1 MNCCRCEKLPDIIFP
16 YSDVYVS
23 IPTHHHIEL
32 FENSMKENNYRF
44 IAIDEGYLIRQVEL
58 ENFISFLSCSVFN
71 SVEQKNVRIL
81 PLQSGEGLKFSAL
94 KNYRS
99 LSEWVILYHGKEVA
113 AIISETRIKTL
124 FQPIIDVKKGE
135 IYGYEALSR
144 GVLRD
149 GTIINPEELFAT
161 AKAMDLLF
169 YLDRVCREA
178 SIRAA
183 SKCGITKKLFINFIP
198 TAIYEPSLCLQ
209 STVKVL
215 SEVNIKADQVVF
227 EVVETEKV
235 EDFKHLNR
243 ILDYYK
249 SKGYCTALDDVG
261 SGHANISSLLQLK
274 PNYMKID
281 MSVIRDIH
289 IDLKKQETLAAFI
302 YNGKKIGLSILAEGI
317 ETVAEYEY
325 LKTKNIDLV
334 QGYLFGK
341 PEEIPITEIQLP

>member
-1 MNCCRCEKLPDIIFP
+1 M
-16 YSDVYVS
+16 S

-32 FENSMKENNYRF
+32 FENRIKENNYNF
-44 IAIDEGYLIRQVEL
+44 EAMDEGYLIRQVEF
-58 ENFISFLSCSVFN
+58 ERFISFLKCSVFN
-71 SVEQKNVRIL
+71 SVEQKNVKIL
-81 PLQSGEGLKFSAL
+81 PLQSGEALKFSSL

-99 LSEWVILYHGKEVA
+99 LSEWVVIYQGQEVVF
-113 AIISETRIKTL
+113 IISEARIKTL
-124 FQPIIDVKKGE
+124 FQPIIDVKSGE

-149 GTIINPEELFAT
+149 GTIMNPEELFAK
-161 AKAMDLLF
+161 AKAMELLF

-183 SKCGITKKLFINFIP
+183 SKRGIVKKLFINFIP

-215 SEVNIKADQVVF
+215 GEVNIKADQVVF

-243 ILDYYK
+243 ILDYYR

-261 SGHANISSLLQLK
+261 SGYSNISSLLQLK

-281 MSVIRDIH
+281 MTVIRDIH
-289 IDLKKQETLAAFI
+289 IEPKKQEILDAFI

-317 ETVAEYEY
+317 ETVDEYEY
-325 LKTKNIDLV
+325 LKTKKIDLM

-341 PEEIPITEIQLP
+341 PEEIPVTKIRLP